1 MKRRTDWWR
10 PLGACPQ
17 LSQHACV
24 MCCSVPAPV
33 SGALSL
39 IAWLTAAAFMAHK
52 YTHAHFLTSSETLF
66 QKSPPPVFRSGMH
79 VICPCRC
86 LNPSPALV
94 SSVGGTLPGRRY
106 DTVSLCTRLDS
117 SRGRGQA
124 VEAAPAVRCCKWLS
138 ELTDRS
144 PTIPAAP
151 RSTGSAHISRST
163 LCVLCLCCL
172 DVVVCEW
179 IHKLLPPCQL
189 CCSERLA
196 SNLFSSTCWRVKT
209 LYGNSYICW
218 LYLKKRLMTLST
230 IVF

>member
-10 PLGACPQ
+10 PLGACLQ

-52 YTHAHFLTSSETLF
+52 YTHAHSLTSSETHF
-66 QKSPPPVFRSGMH
+66 QKSPPVFRSGMH

-86 LNPSPALV
+86 LNPGSALV

-124 VEAAPAVRCCKWLS
+124 LEAAPAVRCCKWLS

-144 PTIPAAP
+144 PAIP
-151 RSTGSAHISRST
+151 TAHNPQDQHT
-163 LCVLCLCCL
+163 YLDPLCVFCVY
-172 DVVVCEW
+172 VV
-179 IHKLLPPCQL
+179 
-189 CCSERLA
+189 
-196 SNLFSSTCWRVKT
+196 
-209 LYGNSYICW
+209 
-218 LYLKKRLMTLST
+218 
-230 IVF
+230 